1 MIQLKREPDH
11 RTEETLRRLAFPPT
25 FFFIMKMLQNLS
37 PGAQS
42 LAGFHRPS
50 AIYEAL
56 QLAGSICTDTEP
68 QGF

>member
-11 RTEETLRRLAFPPT
+11 RIEEALRCLAFPPT
-25 FFFIMKMLQNLS
+25 FFFIIKMLQR

-56 QLAGSICTDTEP
+56 
-68 QGF
+68 